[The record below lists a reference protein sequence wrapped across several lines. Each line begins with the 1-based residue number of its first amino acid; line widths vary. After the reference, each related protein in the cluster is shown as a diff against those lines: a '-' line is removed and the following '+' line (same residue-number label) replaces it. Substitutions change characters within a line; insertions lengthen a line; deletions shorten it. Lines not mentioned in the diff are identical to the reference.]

1 MGNVWKQLQ
10 AAAEAMAPA
19 KDACSKESAAN
30 FDPSKEGAANLDP
43 AGETRRHRRRRD
55 ARRRKRE
62 KFAASNTTENATEK
76 ATDQSPPASPS
87 RPTYQTEAYRQAPRT
102 SLLSSPKFK
111 GYTDFVKETLPEV
124 RAQHPDSPHNA
135 LMRMVGERWRERK
148 HDDTPPGT
156 PLHKPPVKKK
166 RALQQQNEP
175 PELPHPQPTTEKT
188 EKSTISLQLSR
199 DGDSEHGNGTHPKRN
214 TQTPENIISSR
225 SHTPPTTSAASLLP
239 IASPESP
246 VRMCA
251 SPIPTPDSELSIE
264 AVSPVKSDKP
274 TNGKRKREHEV
285 GSDESG
291 VAEED
296 GREEAGER
304 EEEESEEKEEMD
316 KEDEEVVA
324 KKRQKVHNDKDH
336 SSHSSHDVSGHVQE
350 AMTEKETA
358 QEQKEEVGVKKG
370 GGRGEGGGERENLGG
385 EGGKV
390 AGKRQEHI
398 QETRQVTTSEKGGG
412 GGAPVGGKV
421 ERRGRKKKPRTTEE
435 ERLEREKAEKRLQW
449 QLYEKEGRG
458 DGKDPRGR
466 PRKVGWCMF
475 CS

>member
-43 AGETRRHRRRRD
+43 AGENRHHRRRRD
-55 ARRRKRE
+55 ARRRKQE
-62 KFAASNTTENATEK
+62 KLAASNTTEK

-87 RPTYQTEAYRQAPRT
+87 RLFYQTEAYRQAQRT
-102 SLLSSPKFK
+102 ILLSSPKFK
-111 GYTDFVKETLPEV
+111 GCTDFIKETLPEV
-124 RAQHPDSPHNA
+124 RAQHPYSPHNT

-148 HDDTPPGT
+148 DDDTPTGT
-156 PLHKPPVKKK
+156 PPRKSPVKKK
-166 RALQQQNEP
+166 RAPQQQNEP
-175 PELPHPQPTTEKT
+175 QELPHPQPTTEKT
-188 EKSTISLQLSR
+188 EKGTISPQLSR

-214 TQTPENIISSR
+214 TQTPENRISSR
-225 SHTPPTTSAASLLP
+225 SHTPPTTSAASLTP

-251 SPIPTPDSELSIE
+251 SPTPTPDSELSIE
-264 AVSPVKSDKP
+264 AVSPVKSAKP
-274 TNGKRKREHEV
+274 TNGKRNRDREV

-296 GREEAGER
+296 GREEEGER
-304 EEEESEEKEEMD
+304 EEEESEEKEEIE

-324 KKRQKVHNDKDH
+324 KKRRKVHNDKED
-336 SSHSSHDVSGHVQE
+336 SSHLSHDISGHVQE
-350 AMTEKETA
+350 AVTEKETA
-358 QEQKEEVGVKKG
+358 QEQKEEVGWKKG
-370 GGRGEGGGERENLGG
+370 GGRGEGEKEIERENLGG

-412 GGAPVGGKV
+412 GGEGGEEEAGRGGKAS
-421 ERRGRKKKPRTTEE
+421 RSPR
-435 ERLEREKAEKRLQW
+435 
-449 QLYEKEGRG
+449 
-458 DGKDPRGR
+458 
-466 PRKVGWCMF
+466 
-475 CS
+475 